1 MFKKITAKEAKRIN
15 EKLGLETWEEDGQ
28 KTYWAVDED
37 ETEIYMFDSIAERK
51 EFLEMVNKEAE
62 Q

>member
-1 MFKKITAKEAKRIN
+1 MTYKKITAKQAKVIN
-15 EKLGLETWEEDGQ
+15 ERLGLETFENDGQ

-51 EFLEMVNKEAE
+51 EFLEMVNKEA
-62 Q
+62 

>member
-51 EFLEMVNKEAE
+51 AFLEMVNK
-62 Q
+62 

>member
-51 EFLEMVNKEAE
+51 EFLEMVNKEA
-62 Q
+62 

>member
-28 KTYWAVDED
+28 KTYWAVDEE
-37 ETEIYMFDSIAERK
+37 ETEIYMFDSIAEIK
-51 EFLEMVNKEAE
+51 EFLEMVNK
-62 Q
+62 